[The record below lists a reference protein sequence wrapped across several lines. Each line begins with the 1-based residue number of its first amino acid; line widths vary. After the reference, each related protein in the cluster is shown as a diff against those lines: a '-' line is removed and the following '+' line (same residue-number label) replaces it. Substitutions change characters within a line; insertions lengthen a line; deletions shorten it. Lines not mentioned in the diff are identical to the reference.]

1 MYLLI
6 DLVFE
11 EVVYKSKNLEKVQ
24 KEREYLENES
34 IDYHDSDR
42 YIIIED
48 SSYPADGDA
57 ELE

>member
-11 EVVYKSKNLEKVQ
+11 EVIYKSRNLEKVQ

-34 IDYHDSDR
+34 TDYHDSDR

-48 SSYPADGDA
+48 SNYPADG
-57 ELE
+57 EEN

>member
-11 EVVYKSKNLEKVQ
+11 EVIYKSRNLEKVQ

-34 IDYHDSDR
+34 TDYHDSDR

-48 SSYPADGDA
+48 SSYPADG
-57 ELE
+57 EEE